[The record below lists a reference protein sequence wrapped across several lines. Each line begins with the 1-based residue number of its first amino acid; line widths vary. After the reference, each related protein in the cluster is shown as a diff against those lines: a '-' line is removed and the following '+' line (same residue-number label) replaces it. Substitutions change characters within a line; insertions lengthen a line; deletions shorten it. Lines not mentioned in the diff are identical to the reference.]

1 MSHIPE
7 ISKSVMF
14 ANIPEGS
21 RKVVLTKWMLIIFSL
36 GTFGYYLLLGREG
49 LAPPDSFFMNFVLGL
64 GAIGGAFTVGN
75 VFEHKAKSEQKI
87 EELKHSESGVR
98 RAQAEA
104 EKAQAEVAQYP
115 MIPE

>member
-1 MSHIPE
+1 MSHITE
-7 ISKSVMF
+7 RSKSVMF

-36 GTFGYYLLLGREG
+36 GTLGYYLLLGREG
-49 LAPPDSFFMNFVLGL
+49 MAPPDSFFMNFVFGL

-75 VFEHKAKSEQKI
+75 IFEHRAKSEQKI
-87 EELKHSESGVR
+87 EELRNSESGVK

-104 EKAQAEVAQYP
+104 EKAQAEMVQSP
-115 MIPE
+115 MIPK

>member
-1 MSHIPE
+1 M
-7 ISKSVMF
+7 
-14 ANIPEGS
+14 
-21 RKVVLTKWMLIIFSL
+21 
-36 GTFGYYLLLGREG
+36 LGREG

>member
-1 MSHIPE
+1 ML
-7 ISKSVMF
+7 

-21 RKVVLTKWMLIIFSL
+21 RKVILTKWMLIIFSL

-49 LAPPDSFFMNFVLGL
+49 MAPPDSFFMNFVFGL

-75 VFEHKAKSEQKI
+75 IFEHKAKSEQKI
-87 EELKHSESGVR
+87 EELKNSDNGVK

-104 EKAQAEVAQYP
+104 EKAQAGVAQSTLL
-115 MIPE
+115 PE